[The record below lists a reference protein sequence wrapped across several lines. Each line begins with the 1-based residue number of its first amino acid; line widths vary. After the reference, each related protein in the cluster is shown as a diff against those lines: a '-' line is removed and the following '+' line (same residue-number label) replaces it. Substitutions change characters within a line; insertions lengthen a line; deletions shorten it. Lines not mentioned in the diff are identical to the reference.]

1 MNRTRGQARSKS
13 QQAAGLERSLSQ
25 ASRDLDDKL
34 KRAKAAKESLER
46 DRAELGR
53 IRDNPAAK
61 RSLESK
67 VRNADRARQNA
78 DRAVRQS
85 KSNHSRYLGRLKS
98 AQNAQRSAA
107 DLAKKMVEKEVK
119 MRRDAEEATRD
130 RDKARGAFDQA
141 AANLKEVSQ

>member
-1 MNRTRGQARSKS
+1 
-13 QQAAGLERSLSQ
+13 
-25 ASRDLDDKL
+25 
-34 KRAKAAKESLER
+34 
-46 DRAELGR
+46 
-53 IRDNPAAK
+53 
-61 RSLESK
+61 
-67 VRNADRARQNA
+67 
-78 DRAVRQS
+78 
-85 KSNHSRYLGRLKS
+85 LKS